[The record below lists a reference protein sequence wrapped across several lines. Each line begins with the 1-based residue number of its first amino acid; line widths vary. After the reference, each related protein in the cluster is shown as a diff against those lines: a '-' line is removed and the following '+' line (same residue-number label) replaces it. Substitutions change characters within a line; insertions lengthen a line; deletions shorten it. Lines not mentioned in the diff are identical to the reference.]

1 MPKKN
6 HHTSPDLEGR
16 AVHVPLVAV
25 WGLGPGRRLAGPARP
40 RCQSGD
46 YRTPS
51 EMGESPE
58 GGVRSMAS
66 GWDAVRQFAR
76 HGAIGHSRGVSLG
89 AQREERGAQRGL
101 GDRRPTYSRAR
112 RDTGASGAAF
122 TWHRI
127 GVQRNGQPKLWR
139 RGDAFGCSL
148 GRGLTRG
155 RPELA
160 GYEWPRTAAT
170 QRASRRGMA
179 RWLWCPLR
187 QACAGAGCGWALGT
201 RPRARAC
208 GRLPGG

>member
-1 MPKKN
+1 MRTPLTCARPAARLPPLN
-6 HHTSPDLEGR
+6 PRAAASTATVAACASPWPLRKPIPRFGREGGPR
-16 AVHVPLVAV
+16 SACRGL

-148 GRGLTRG
+148 VRGH
-155 RPELA
+155 
-160 GYEWPRTAAT
+160 
-170 QRASRRGMA
+170 S
-179 RWLWCPLR
+179 
-187 QACAGAGCGWALGT
+187 
-201 RPRARAC
+201 
-208 GRLPGG
+208 